1 MDCVLRLTACLYT
14 QHSQTSDH
22 KLRSQLAAFAE
33 REKLQRITIAELI
46 SLAIPIRIAAY
57 TTSMLCRLTIRVTPT
72 AM

>member
-33 REKLQRITIAELI
+33 REKLQRIVARRDADIAL
-46 SLAIPIRIAAY
+46 SGGVCRNPHPFYLADRIA
-57 TTSMLCRLTIRVTPT
+57 
-72 AM
+72 